1 MAQRYNPPQQS
12 KGGQIFDVILLLVLV
27 FLALFLPLWL
37 KIAVP
42 SRVEKLPEGVTYTFK
57 KDAAGNDTDERVWT
71 GLTWEKL
78 GQNPVMQQQWEKL
91 GYTPETAAVIIT
103 QPFEYDID
111 YLGIIVTIVVIGGYY
126 AFLLTASKK
135 EYREVIREKFE

>member
-1 MAQRYNPPQQS
+1 MAQRYIPPQQS
-12 KGGQIFDVILLLVLV
+12 KGGQIFDVFLLLLLT

-42 SRVEKLPEGVTYTFK
+42 SRVEKLPEGVTYTLK
-57 KDAAGNDTDERVWT
+57 KDDAGNDTDERVWT

-78 GQNPVMQQQWEKL
+78 GQNPTMQQQWEKL
-91 GYTPETAAVIIT
+91 GYTPESAAVIIT

-126 AFLLTASKK
+126 AFVLTASKK

>member
-12 KGGQIFDVILLLVLV
+12 KGGQVFDVILLLALV

-37 KIAVP
+37 QIAVP
-42 SRVEKLPEGVTYTFK
+42 SRVDALPQGVTYTV
-57 KDAAGNDTDERVWT
+57 DDSGNRTYT
-71 GLTWEKL
+71 GATWDNLK
-78 GQNPVMQQQWEKL
+78 QNPTMQQQWTKL
-91 GYTPETAAVIIT
+91 GYDPNGAALMIT

-111 YLGIIVTIVVIGGYY
+111 YVGIGITAIVILGYY
-126 AFLLTASKK
+126 VFILRASKK

>member
-37 KIAVP
+37 QIAVP
-42 SRVEKLPEGVTYTFK
+42 SRVDALPQGVTYKT
-57 KDAAGNDTDERVWT
+57 NDDGSRTYS
-71 GLTWEKL
+71 GATWDNLK
-78 GQNPVMQQQWEKL
+78 QNPTMQAQWQKL
-91 GYTPETAAVIIT
+91 GYDANGAALMVT
-103 QPFEYDID
+103 QPFQYDID
-111 YLGIIVTIVVIGGYY
+111 YIGILVTIVVIGGYY
-126 AFLLTASKK
+126 AFILSASKK